1 MFKSEKCLFKI
12 FSNLKNVPIK
22 KYTNLKLFI
31 LLKTYSNLKSEKCSN
46 LKIVQNSKKKLH
58 FKNSRKNLRISSLK
72 KFRKTDWQNRKNR
85 RKTKKIEE

>member
-46 LKIVQNSKKKLH
+46 LKIVQNSKK
-58 FKNSRKNLRISSLK
+58 NCILK
-72 KFRKTDWQNRKNR
+72 IPEKT
-85 RKTKKIEE
+85 